1 MAGDADSFNRWE
13 AGQAAARDA
22 MLAMIAGRAPDP
34 LYIEAVG
41 KVLMGAKDDMAFAA
55 NMLTPPLESE
65 IAMAMPV
72 VDPDAIH
79 AARVTLTRTI
89 AAAHGE
95 RLAALYESLAA
106 AGPFSP
112 DAASAGRRAL
122 RNACLRYLTSADD
135 ENAAALADSHYR
147 SAANMTD
154 MIAGLAA
161 LSRMVSPRADA
172 AFAHFHDRFAK
183 DPLVL
188 DKWMGLQAGSSRP
201 DTVERVRALMSH
213 PAFDIKN
220 PNRVRALVG
229 AFSGNQ
235 LRFHAADG
243 SGYALVGE
251 TIRTLDKLNAQ
262 VAARMAGAFETWRR
276 FDEKR
281 QALMRRELET
291 MAKTLGISSNLFEVV
306 TKMLG

>member
-1 MAGDADSFNRWE
+1 M
-13 AGQAAARDA
+13 
-22 MLAMIAGRAPDP
+22 
-34 LYIEAVG
+34 
-41 KVLMGAKDDMAFAA
+41 
-55 NMLTPPLESE
+55 
-65 IAMAMPV
+65 AMAMAV

-79 AARVTLTRTI
+79 AARVTLIRTV

-95 RLAALYESLAA
+95 AFAALYQSLANTRA
-106 AGPFSP
+106 FSP

-135 ENAAALADSHYR
+135 ENAAALGDAHYR

-154 MIAGLAA
+154 MVAGLAA
-161 LSRMVSPRADA
+161 LSRTVSPRAHN
-172 AFAHFHDRFAK
+172 AFADFYERFAK
-183 DPLVL
+183 DPLVI
-188 DKWMGLQAGSSRP
+188 DKWMGLLAGSPRP

-251 TIRTLDKLNAQ
+251 TIQALDRLNAM

-276 FDEKR
+276 FDSGR
-281 QALMRRELET
+281 QALVRHELET
-291 MAKTLGISSNLFEVV
+291 MVKTPGISSNLFEIT
-306 TKMLG
+306 TKMLD